1 MHQQCFSALYPKGKY
16 GERGLW
22 RVSKIAR
29 KEIKLPISN
38 YFVTLPLENK
48 VPFEKYQSIMKFL
61 DDIGVE
67 VIEPE
72 QTTFSELTA
81 DDLKSIYLSKEQSRM
96 GMVIDHSEVQREAM
110 ERRYCRK

>member
-1 MHQQCFSALYPKGKY
+1 MTTNTIIF
-16 GERGLW
+16 
-22 RVSKIAR
+22 
-29 KEIKLPISN
+29 KEHL
-38 YFVTLPLENK
+38 
-48 VPFEKYQSIMKFL
+48 PFEKYQSIMKFL